1 MGVGPKRVPI
11 QPFAPP
17 HPPIHNPPSVA
28 AGIEPFEATVRDAAL
43 AVQQSERFKN
53 KNYRSS
59 YHRLYKNLPVPPS
72 VYNDLGEAR
81 NLRKEA
87 NTLNTNGKVY
97 DDLACYFDIDGDTA
111 GAAALRAQAA
121 QLFSTS
127 AQHYAR
133 ASALQKRAQLR
144 MGEIVRAWDE
154 SELFKLNETKSA
166 DNHAYTRILRDLH
179 RGSKHDGDVFD
190 SSAGLPPPLNKDG
203 VAPDVYLSQ
212 HFAEVFKA
220 QAPPPAL
227 DDPTLAAGI
236 DHAPFVAEPRG
247 PAINAPLDAHELY
260 HYRETLRQATE
271 GGPRGHYCSPSSPQ
285 FTDPSSVKPQ
295 PERQHRHYS
304 TPSCPQHS

>member
-1 MGVGPKRVPI
+1 M
-11 QPFAPP
+11 
-17 HPPIHNPPSVA
+17 
-28 AGIEPFEATVRDAAL
+28 
-43 AVQQSERFKN
+43 
-53 KNYRSS
+53 
-59 YHRLYKNLPVPPS
+59 
-72 VYNDLGEAR
+72 
-81 NLRKEA
+81 
-87 NTLNTNGKVY
+87 
-97 DDLACYFDIDGDTA
+97 
-111 GAAALRAQAA
+111 
-121 QLFSTS
+121 FSTS

-154 SELFKLNETKSA
+154 SELFKLNETKNA
-166 DNHAYTRILRDLH
+166 DNHVYTRILRDLH

-220 QAPPPAL
+220 QAPPLAL

-236 DHAPFVAEPRG
+236 AHAPSVAEPCG
-247 PAINAPLDAHELY
+247 AAINAPLDAHELN
-260 HYRETLRQATE
+260 HYLETLKQATE

-304 TPSCPQHS
+304 TPSCPQHSSRTTMAANEAPKQCRRRQHMLPTRAATNMVPDPTTLPAGISPLKSADLVVEAVGDEP